1 MTPISQRQRNDAGRK
16 SWGGARLWAVL
27 LCTVLGLRFPA
38 RGQAQGTIPEALQD
52 LFRQGVEAQKA
63 GRLEEAEKVFQ
74 QVLARGGKAAF
85 VYNNLGIVYQA
96 RREHEKAATQFR
108 EAIRLQ
114 PGYAAPR
121 ILLGASLLALGRTAE
136 ATQQLER
143 AVKLQPQEPLAREQL
158 ARAYERGENFRGL
171 VEQYRALLELQ
182 PNHPEYLYQLG
193 GAYLKLAAW
202 CHRQM
207 AAQNPN
213 SARVLQS
220 LAETYRQQ
228 GYPDI
233 AAQVFQRAAK
243 ADPAMPEV
251 HFALALIYLEKNEP
265 DAARAELEKELALV
279 PSSVA
284 AQALLRKLKAGEQAA
299 P

>member
-1 MTPISQRQRNDAGRK
+1 MTQMQRADSFRNAG
-16 SWGGARLWAVL
+16 GGAPLWAVILPVL
-27 LCTVLGLRFPA
+27 LAMSLQAQAP
-38 RGQAQGTIPEALQD
+38 AQGTLPDSLSN
-52 LFRQGVEAQKA
+52 LFQEGVEAQKA
-63 GRLEEAEKVFQ
+63 GHLEEAERAFR
-74 QVLARGGKAAF
+74 QVLAGGGKVAF
-85 VYNNLGIVYQA
+85 VYNNLGIVYQS

-114 PGYAAPR
+114 PDYVAPR
-121 ILLGASLLALGRTAE
+121 ILLGASLLALGRPAE
-136 ATQQLER
+136 AVQQLER
-143 AVKLQPQEPLAREQL
+143 AVKLQPRESLAREQL
-158 ARAYERGENFRGL
+158 ARAYERVENFRGL

-182 PNHPEYLYQLG
+182 PDNPEYLYQLG

-220 LAETYRQQ
+220 MAEEYRQQ
-228 GYPDI
+228 GHPDL
-233 AAQVFQRAAK
+233 AAQVLLRAAK
-243 ADPAMPEV
+243 ADPTMPEV
-251 HFALALIYLEKNEP
+251 HYSLALIYLEKDKTDE
-265 DAARAELEKELALV
+265 ARQELEKELAIV

-284 AQALLRKLKAGEQAA
+284 AQALLRKLKAG